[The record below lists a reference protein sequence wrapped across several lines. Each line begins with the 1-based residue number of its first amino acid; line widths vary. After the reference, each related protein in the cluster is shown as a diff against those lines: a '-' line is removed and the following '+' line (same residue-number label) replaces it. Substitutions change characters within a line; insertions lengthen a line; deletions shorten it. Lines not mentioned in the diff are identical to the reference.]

1 MWDLAISTSSDR
13 RGRLAR
19 FLAACLLG
27 GGLVSGA
34 HADGELAQYV
44 AKPDSSYSWREVGA
58 GRVGGADYVE
68 AILTSQTWRDIPWK
82 HQLFVFRPAK
92 IDAEPRQALL
102 FIDGGRWKPEYESTD
117 PGEPPRHA
125 RIFTRLAD
133 TIRAP
138 VAVVRQVPF
147 QPLWE
152 RREDALIAYT
162 FDSYLRTGD
171 PEWPLLMPMAKSATR
186 AMDAVQELVRERWQ
200 IPIERFTVTGASK
213 RGWTSWLTAAVD
225 PRVASLAPMVIDML
239 NMPAQVELQRDTFG
253 DLSEEIQDYSNIGLP
268 GRIDSDLGRKLVD
281 MVDPYSYRGRLSQPK
296 LIVLGTNDRYWPL
309 DALKLYWNDLREPKR
324 VLYVPNQGH
333 SLKDVD
339 RVIAG
344 LTALFR
350 YSARGQ
356 PMPELS
362 WSWNASSAGRLELVV
377 QSSRRPRQLLA
388 WRASSPTRDFREA
401 RWSQQRCERSGSGFR
416 CAEPLA
422 PDHYSALYAEA
433 TFKDRGAPSFSL
445 STAVCIAGGPE
456 TEPPDCLMFREPPQ
470 RTASG
475 QAGH

>member
-1 MWDLAISTSSDR
+1 MWDLAISISGDR
-13 RGRLAR
+13 RRRLAR

-27 GGLVSGA
+27 GGLVPGA

-58 GRVGGADYVE
+58 GRVDGGDHVE

-92 IDAEPRQALL
+92 VDGSRQALL
-102 FIDGGRWKPEYESTD
+102 FIDGGRWKPEYESTE
-117 PGEPPRHA
+117 PGELPRHA
-125 RIFTRLAD
+125 RIFTRLAAS
-133 TIRAP
+133 IRAP

-152 RREDALIAYT
+152 RKEDQLIAYT

-171 PEWPLLMPMAKSATR
+171 PEWPLLLPMAKSAAR
-186 AMDAVQELVRERWQ
+186 AMDAVQELTRQRWQ

-253 DLSEEIQDYSNIGLP
+253 ELSEQIQDYSNIGLP

-281 MVDPYSYRGRLSQPK
+281 IVDPYSYRGELPQPK

-333 SLKDVD
+333 ALKDID
-339 RVIAG
+339 RVVGG
-344 LTALFR
+344 LSALFR

-362 WSWNASSAGRLELVV
+362 WSWSTPKADRLELAV
-377 QSSRRPRQLLA
+377 QPDRRPRRLLA
-388 WRASSPTRDFREA
+388 WRANSPTRDFREA
-401 RWSQQRCERSGSGFR
+401 RWSQQRCERSKSGFR
-416 CAEPLA
+416 CAQPLA
-422 PDHYSALYAEA
+422 ADHYSALYAEA
-433 TFKDRGAPSFSL
+433 TFKDRGEASFSL

-456 TEPPDCLMFREPPQ
+456 ADPADCLVSQAPPQ